1 MKKGKNNWMSVV
13 VFVLLCAL
21 IVAVI
26 VGLYCDTLKIND
38 GNTMIGFIGTLAAF
52 VVINNFSQVA
62 DIRNNTEKELDRV
75 QKTMEDIAYK
85 TDNRLDEM
93 KNEIEK
99 KAEESSKKIEKI
111 DQKFDALLSG
121 ELDIVSIKEKYKY
134 EVKDV
139 TLIENAVY
147 GKYYVEEVGN
157 QSPVIVYVQGKKN
170 NLKVEEVAYND
181 YMKRFPNKD
190 DFDRLNSIL
199 GPLGIK

>member
-147 GKYYVEEVGN
+147 GKYYVVEFGN

-190 DFDRLNSIL
+190 DFDRMNSIL
-199 GPLGIK
+199 GPLGIN